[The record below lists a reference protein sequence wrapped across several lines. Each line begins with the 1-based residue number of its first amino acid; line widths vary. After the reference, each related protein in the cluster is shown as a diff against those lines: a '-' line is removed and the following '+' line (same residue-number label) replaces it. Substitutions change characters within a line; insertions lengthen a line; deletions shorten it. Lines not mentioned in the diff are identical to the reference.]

1 MSPVSAT
8 YWGIPGYVIFWV
20 LFVVAVGLFAQRAY
34 FLFRLLRLGKPENR
48 FDRIGERIK
57 TMLVE
62 VVPQWCSLKT
72 VTGKDLSGIGHAL
85 LFWGFSL
92 FLISYIIFIGLAG
105 GFGLSPVIEGTTFE
119 TVYLSILDIAAVW
132 VILVLIWAAIRRY
145 IVRPER
151 LQISAEAAII
161 LIVVFS
167 LMVLHFCIEGFGL
180 AGSGTIPDWPFVG
193 AAFARYLSGTGI
205 SKSTLAGISQ
215 GAWWLH
221 YMVILSFM
229 VYIPR
234 SKHLHV
240 LASLVNAFFKPLGP
254 KVVLEPVPVEAE
266 NFGAS
271 KIQDFKWKDLLDL
284 YACAVCGRC
293 HANCPAHLS
302 GKTLSPRE
310 FIHNLKEHLLEEGPE
325 LLALAVKAKASSET
339 SGESPGENPPE
350 TQVATQAETTAET
363 QATTASKEMIGAVVT
378 EEEIWACTTCG
389 ACQEVCPVN
398 IEHIRKIIDLRRNLV
413 MAQSKMPESA
423 QLMLR
428 NMQQRGHPWAGIQ
441 SMRLRGDWTTD
452 QQLKV
457 LAEGDNA
464 DTLFWVGCTGA
475 LVERNVQATLSMT
488 RVLKA
493 AGVDFAVLG
502 DAETCCGDPARRA
515 GYEFQFQIMA
525 EQNIEIFK
533 SYNIKEIVTSCPHCY
548 NTLKHEYPQFG
559 GDFKVVHYTQLI
571 SDLIRQGKL
580 KLTNELNSK
589 LTYHDPCYLGRYN
602 NVYQEP
608 RGILQAIPK
617 TKLEEMERSKDTGFC
632 CGGGGG
638 LMWIEEQP
646 GTTKIN
652 QVRLEDALK
661 TGAET
666 VVTACP
672 YCLQMF
678 EDSIDHKGVKD
689 SLKARDLV
697 ELVEA
702 AMKQS

>member
-1 MSPVSAT
+1 VSPVSAT

-20 LFVVAVGLFAQRAY
+20 LFAIAFGLFSQRFY
-34 FLFRLLRLGKPENR
+34 FLFRLMLLGKQENR

-57 TMLVE
+57 SMLVE
-62 VVPQWCSLKT
+62 VVPQWCTLKT
-72 VTGKDLSGIGHAL
+72 VTRKDLAGIGHAL
-85 LFWGFSL
+85 LFWCFSL
-92 FLISYIIFIGLAG
+92 FFISYIIFIGLAG
-105 GFGLSPVIEGTTFE
+105 GFGLSPVIENTPFE
-119 TVYLSILDIAAVW
+119 TVYFSFLDIAAV
-132 VILVLIWAAIRRY
+132 LVTLTLIVAAVRRY
-145 IVRPER
+145 VIRVPR
-151 LQISAEAAII
+151 LEPSAEAGII
-161 LIVVFS
+161 LMMVFS
-167 LMVLHFCIEGFGL
+167 LMVLHVFGVGFDHASRGVHASWPPLGATL
-180 AGSGTIPDWPFVG
+180 ADF
-193 AAFARYLSGTGI
+193 LSGTGLAQG
-205 SKSTLAGISQ
+205 TLEEVSRGV
-215 GAWWLH
+215 WWLH

-234 SKHLHV
+234 SKHLHI
-240 LASLVNAFFKPLGP
+240 LASLVNAFFKQLGP
-254 KVVLEPVPVEAE
+254 KVVLEPIPLEALE
-266 NFGAS
+266 APEGSVTFGVS
-271 KIQDFKWKDLLDL
+271 RIQDFTWKDLLDF

-293 HANCPAHLS
+293 HINCPAQLS

-310 FIHNLKEHLLEEGPE
+310 VIHNLKEHLLEAGPG
-325 LLALAVKAKASSET
+325 LLANKAEASSENPAEAPAKT
-339 SGESPGENPPE
+339 PTKSPAK
-350 TQVATQAETTAET
+350 T
-363 QATTASKEMIGAVVT
+363 MIGDVVT

-413 MAQSKMPESA
+413 LTQSKMPESA

-428 NMQQRGHPWAGIQ
+428 NMQSRGHPWAGVQ
-441 SMRLRGDWTTD
+441 SMRLRGDWTSD
-452 QQLKV
+452 LDLKI
-457 LAEGDNA
+457 LADGDNA

-475 LVERNVQATLSMT
+475 LVERNVKATLSMT

-493 AGVDFAVLG
+493 AGVDFGVLG
-502 DAETCCGDPARRA
+502 EAETCCGDPARRA
-515 GYEFQFQIMA
+515 GYEFQFQMMA

-533 SYNIKEIVTSCPHCY
+533 SHNIKEIITTCPHCY
-548 NTLKHEYPQFG
+548 NTIKHEYPRYG
-559 GDFKVVHYTQLI
+559 GDFKVVHYTELI
-571 SDLIRQGKL
+571 ADLIGQGKL
-580 KLTNELNSK
+580 KLTNELNST

-602 NVYQEP
+602 SVYLEP
-608 RGILQAIPK
+608 RRILQAIPK
-617 TKLEEMERSKDTGFC
+617 AKLEEMERSRDTGFC

-652 QVRLEDALK
+652 QMRLEDVLK
-661 TGAET
+661 TKAET

-678 EDSIDHKGVKD
+678 EDSIEHKDIKD